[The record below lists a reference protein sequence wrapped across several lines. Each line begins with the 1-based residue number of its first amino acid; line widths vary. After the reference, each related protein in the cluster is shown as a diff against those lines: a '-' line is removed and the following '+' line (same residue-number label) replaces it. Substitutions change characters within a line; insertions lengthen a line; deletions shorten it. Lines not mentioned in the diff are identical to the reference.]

1 MRPMMSLDKESDPYD
16 LTQKYAK
23 RGSVLKPPRCN
34 VCQTLPS
41 GKPVHR
47 TETQLTWLINP
58 EANGPIT
65 GPRNGDML

>member
-1 MRPMMSLDKESDPYD
+1 MMSLDKESDPSY
-16 LTQKYAK
+16 LTQKYAE
-23 RGSVLKPPRCN
+23 RGSVLKPPSCN
-34 VCQTLPS
+34 VCQTS

-47 TETQLTWLINP
+47 TEAQLTWLINP